1 MSSEKS
7 ATRNIPSLPHWMKN
21 SLEHFNTTTNLDDF
35 GASPPENESVFL
47 HEPFHHHITESNPI
61 PPIKPSTLIIK
72 AKPRP
77 LRKPHHQEMC
87 KGGSGATTPPG
98 TNGLPSGLHVIEAGT
113 DSNHT
118 TPSVTPQHSPS
129 LVRKILAADIGAGG
143 AHCIANSGLSM
154 DKHLKCVGAVMKQK
168 VTNFDLNA
176 VSPTSW

>member
-7 ATRNIPSLPHWMKN
+7 ASRNIPSLPYWMKH
-21 SLEHFNTTTNLDDF
+21 SLEHFKTTTNLEDF
-35 GASPPENESVFL
+35 GVSPPENESLYL
-47 HEPFHHHITESNPI
+47 HEPFHHHIITEPNPSNC
-61 PPIKPSTLIIK
+61 PPVKPSTLIIK

-77 LRKPHHQEMC
+77 LRKPHHHEMC
-87 KGGSGATTPPG
+87 KGATTPPG
-98 TNGLPSGLHVIEAGT
+98 TPAGLHVMDGGT

-118 TPSVTPQHSPS
+118 TPSVTPQHSPT
-129 LVRKILAADIGAGG
+129 LVRKIINADIGAGG
-143 AHCIANSGLSM
+143 AHCIANSGLSV